1 MEETTHSTAEY
12 TVMNPDKEPSAT
24 NAPTPAP
31 APPLTPTAGAIRTSR
46 QRALPL
52 IIALIVVILGI
63 VAAYYFI
70 AVRPYETTDDAFIDG
85 HAIQISPQVSGRV
98 LQVLIHD
105 NQLVKKGDPLVQ
117 IDPRDYEAALAQAR
131 ANLAA
136 AQSHLGETRQQVIV
150 SRAKAEQDRAAVSS
164 AEADAKLADADLAR
178 YQAVEK
184 RSISQQQLDAVT
196 ATAQSSQA
204 SLEVARKKADAS
216 AAQVGQDEAQV
227 PTADAGV
234 QQAEAALRQAE
245 LNRSY
250 ADIVA
255 PEDGW
260 VTRRVVESGQYVQV
274 GQALLAVVQ
283 PNVWITA
290 NFKETQLA
298 HMTAG
303 QPVWIKVDAFPQK
316 KFKGHVDSIQAG
328 TGAQFSLLPPENAAG
343 NYVKVVQRVP
353 VKIVFDD
360 NDIPQLM
367 LPLGA
372 SVVPE
377 VKVR

>member
-1 MEETTHSTAEY
+1 M
-12 TVMNPDKEPSAT
+12 
-24 NAPTPAP
+24 
-31 APPLTPTAGAIRTSR
+31 
-46 QRALPL
+46 
-52 IIALIVVILGI
+52 
-63 VAAYYFI
+63 
-70 AVRPYETTDDAFIDG
+70 
-85 HAIQISPQVSGRV
+85 SPQVAGHV
-98 LQVLIHD
+98 VTLFIND

-117 IDPRDYEAALAQAR
+117 IDPRDYDAALALGR

-136 AQSHLGETRQQVIV
+136 AQSHLAETRQQVIV
-150 SRAKAEQDRAAVSS
+150 SRAKADQDRAAVGV
-164 AEADAKLADADLAR
+164 AEAEATRAQADFGR
-178 YQAVEK
+178 YQTVEK
-184 RSISQQQLDAVT
+184 RAISQQQFDTAL
-196 ATAQSSQA
+196 ATAESAQA

-250 ADIVA
+250 ADISA

-260 VTRRVVESGQYVQV
+260 VTHRVVEQGQYVQV
-274 GQALLAVVQ
+274 GQALLAIV
-283 PNVWITA
+283 PRNVWITA
-290 NFKETQLA
+290 NFKETQLTY
-298 HMTAG
+298 MQPR
-303 QPVWIKVDAFPQK
+303 QPVWIKIDAFPEK
-316 KFKGHVDSIQAG
+316 KFRGHVDSIQAG

-353 VKIVFDD
+353 VKIVFED
-360 NDIPQLM
+360 NDIPQQM

>member
-1 MEETTHSTAEY
+1 
-12 TVMNPDKEPSAT
+12 MNPDNQPSAAT
-24 NAPTPAP
+24 SPAP
-31 APPLTPTAGAIRTSR
+31 APAPAEPSSAGNSR
-46 QRALPL
+46 RSRKRVLP
-52 IIALIVVILGI
+52 IVIVSAVLIVGV

-70 AVRPYETTDDAFIDG
+70 AVRPYETTDDAFVDG
-85 HAIQISPQVSGRV
+85 HAIQISPQVAGRV
-98 LQVLIHD
+98 LKLFIND

-117 IDPRDYEAALAQAR
+117 IDPRDYDAALAQAQ

-136 AQSHLGETRQQVIV
+136 AQSRLAESRQQVIV

-164 AEADAKLADADLAR
+164 AEADATLADADLTR

-184 RSISQQQLDAVT
+184 RAISQQQLDAAT
-196 ATAQSSQA
+196 ATAQSSRA

-216 AAQVGQDEAQV
+216 TAQIGQDEAQI
-227 PTADAGV
+227 PTAGAGV

-260 VTRRVVESGQYVQV
+260 VTRRVAEVGQYVQA

-283 PNVWITA
+283 PNVWVTA
-290 NFKETQLA
+290 NFKETQITL
-298 HMTAG
+298 MKPG
-303 QPVWIKVDAFPQK
+303 QPVQIEIDAFPHK

-328 TGAQFSLLPPENAAG
+328 TGAVFSLLPPENAAG

-353 VKIVFDD
+353 VKIVFDEGED
-360 NDIPQLM
+360 SGLP

-372 SVVPE
+372 SAMPT
-377 VKVR
+377 VRVR

>member
-1 MEETTHSTAEY
+1 MK
-12 TVMNPDKEPSAT
+12 PDNEPS
-24 NAPTPAP
+24 NPPAP
-31 APPLTPTAGAIRTSR
+31 APASPPAPAKPPSAGISSR
-46 QRALPL
+46 SRKRVLP
-52 IIALIVVILGI
+52 IVIVLAVLVVGL

-70 AVRPYETTDDAFIDG
+70 AVRPYESTDDAFIDG
-85 HAIQISPQVSGRV
+85 HAIQISPQVPGRV
-98 LQVLIHD
+98 LKLFIND

-117 IDPRDYEAALAQAR
+117 IDPRDYDAALAQAQ

-136 AQSHLGETRQQVIV
+136 AQSRLAESRQQVIV
-150 SRAKAEQDRAAVSS
+150 SRAKSEQDRAAVSS
-164 AEADAKLADADLAR
+164 AEAEATLADADLAR

-184 RSISQQQLDAVT
+184 RAISQQQLDAAT
-196 ATAQSSQA
+196 ATAQSSRA

-216 AAQVGQDEAQV
+216 SAQIGQDEAQI

-234 QQAEAALRQAE
+234 KQAEAALRQAE

-260 VTRRVVESGQYVQV
+260 VTRRVVEAGQYVQS

-283 PNVWITA
+283 PNAWVTA
-290 NFKETQLA
+290 NFKETQITL
-298 HMTAG
+298 MKPG
-303 QPVWIKVDAFPQK
+303 QPVRIEIDAFPHK

-328 TGAQFSLLPPENAAG
+328 TGAVFSLLPPENAAG

-353 VKIVFDD
+353 VKIVFDAGED
-360 NDIPQLM
+360 SDLP

-372 SVVPE
+372 SAVPT
-377 VKVR
+377 VRVR

>member
-1 MEETTHSTAEY
+1 MNTDPETTVST
-12 TVMNPDKEPSAT
+12 TPSAAVPPRDT
-24 NAPTPAP
+24 DGKAINESGQRNGRLLRVVGLVAP
-31 APPLTPTAGAIRTSR
+31 L
-46 QRALPL
+46 LL
-52 IIALIVVILGI
+52 IA
-63 VAAYYFI
+63 VAVYYFI
-70 AVRPYETTDDAFIDG
+70 AIRPYESTDDAFIDG
-85 HAIQISPQVSGRV
+85 HAIQISPQVPGRV
-98 LQVLIHD
+98 LKVVIQD
-105 NQLVKKGDPLVQ
+105 NQFVKKGDPLVQ
-117 IDPRDYEAALAQAR
+117 IDPRDYDVALAQAR

-136 AQSHLGETRQQVIV
+136 AQSRLAEARQQVIV
-150 SRAKAEQDRAAVSS
+150 ARAKADQDRAAVGV
-164 AEADAKLADADLAR
+164 AEAEVTRAHADFAR
-178 YQAVEK
+178 YQNIESRAVS
-184 RSISQQQLDAVT
+184 RQQVDA
-196 ATAQSSQA
+196 ATAAALSSTA
-204 SLEVARKKADAS
+204 ALEEARQKANAS
-216 AAQVGQDEAQV
+216 AAQVGRDEAQV
-227 PTADAGV
+227 PTADATV

-260 VTRRVVESGQYVQV
+260 VTHRVVEQGQYLQV

-283 PNVWITA
+283 PNFWVTA
-290 NFKETQLA
+290 NYKETQLTY
-298 HMTAG
+298 MKPG
-303 QPVWIKVDAFPQK
+303 QPVWISIDAFPQR

-353 VKIVFDD
+353 VKIVFDE
-360 NDIPQLM
+360 NDGPAQM

>member
-1 MEETTHSTAEY
+1 MK
-12 TVMNPDKEPSAT
+12 PDNEPSAPPPP
-24 NAPTPAP
+24 APVPAP
-31 APPLTPTAGAIRTSR
+31 APAELPSAAVSGRTR
-46 QRALPL
+46 KRVLP
-52 IIALIVVILGI
+52 IVVVFAVLILGA

-70 AVRPYETTDDAFIDG
+70 AVRPYETTDDAFVDG
-85 HAIQISPQVSGRV
+85 HAIQISPQVPGRV
-98 LQVLIHD
+98 LKLFIND
-105 NQLVKKGDPLVQ
+105 NQFVKRGDPLVQ
-117 IDPRDYEAALAQAR
+117 VDPRDYDAALAQAR

-136 AQSHLGETRQQVIV
+136 AQSRLAEAQQEVIV

-164 AEADAKLADADLAR
+164 AEAEAKLADADLAR
-178 YQAVEK
+178 YQTVEK
-184 RSISQQQLDAVT
+184 RAISQQQLDAAV

-204 SLEVARKKADAS
+204 SLVVARKKADAS
-216 AAQVGQDEAQV
+216 DAQIGLDEAQI

-234 QQAEAALRQAE
+234 QQAGAALQQAE

-250 ADIVA
+250 AGIIA

-260 VTRRVVESGQYVQV
+260 VTHRVVEQGQYLQV
-274 GQALLAVVQ
+274 GQALLAIV
-283 PNVWITA
+283 PRNVWITA
-290 NFKETQLA
+290 NFKETQLTY
-298 HMTAG
+298 MKSG
-303 QPVWIKVDAFPQK
+303 QPVWIEVDAFPRR

-353 VKIVFDD
+353 VKIVFDE
-360 NDIPQLM
+360 NDDPSQM

>member
-1 MEETTHSTAEY
+1 
-12 TVMNPDKEPSAT
+12 MNPDTEPSAAT
-24 NAPTPAP
+24 ATTERLPAENGTSSHKRFIP
-31 APPLTPTAGAIRTSR
+31 MAIVVG
-46 QRALPL
+46 LL
-52 IIALIVVILGI
+52 IIAAVT
-63 VAAYYFI
+63 AYYFV

-85 HAIQISPQVSGRV
+85 HTIQISPQVSGHV
-98 LQVLIHD
+98 LTLFIDD
-105 NQLVKKGDPLVQ
+105 NQLVKKGSPLVQ
-117 IDPRDYEAALAQAR
+117 IDPRDYDVALALAR
-131 ANLAA
+131 ANLAV
-136 AQSHLGETRQQVIV
+136 AQSRLAQAQHQVV
-150 SRAKAEQDRAAVSS
+150 VARAKAEQDRAAVGVAEAEAAR
-164 AEADAKLADADLAR
+164 AEADLGR
-178 YQAVEK
+178 YQNIESRAVS
-184 RSISQQQLDAVT
+184 RSQVDAAV
-196 ATAQSSQA
+196 AAA
-204 SLEVARKKADAS
+204 HAGAAALEEARKKADATD
-216 AAQVGQDEAQV
+216 AQIAQDQAQV

-234 QQAEAALRQAE
+234 QQAQAALRQAE

-250 ADIVA
+250 ADITA

-260 VTRRVVESGQYVQV
+260 VTHRAVEPGQYVQV
-274 GQALLAVVQ
+274 GQALLAIVPRQ
-283 PNVWITA
+283 MWITA

-298 HMTAG
+298 HMRPG

-360 NDIPQLM
+360 GEIPQQM

>member
-1 MEETTHSTAEY
+1 
-12 TVMNPDKEPSAT
+12 MNPDTEPSAAT
-24 NAPTPAP
+24 ATTERLPAEN
-31 APPLTPTAGAIRTSR
+31 GTSSHKR
-46 QRALPL
+46 FIPMAVAVGLL
-52 IIALIVVILGI
+52 IIGA
-63 VAAYYFI
+63 VAVYYFV

-85 HAIQISPQVSGRV
+85 HTIQISPQVSGHV
-98 LQVLIHD
+98 LTLFIND
-105 NQLVKKGDPLVQ
+105 NQLVKKGEPLMR
-117 IDPRDYEAALAQAR
+117 IDPRDYDVALALAR
-131 ANLAA
+131 ANLAV
-136 AQSHLGETRQQVIV
+136 AQSRLAQAQHQVV
-150 SRAKAEQDRAAVSS
+150 VARAKAVQDRAAVGVAEAEAAR
-164 AEADAKLADADLAR
+164 AEADLGR
-178 YQAVEK
+178 YQNIESRAVS
-184 RSISQQQLDAVT
+184 RTQVDAAV
-196 ATAQSSQA
+196 AAA
-204 SLEVARKKADAS
+204 HAGAAALEEARKKADATDTQI
-216 AAQVGQDEAQV
+216 AQDQAQV

-250 ADIVA
+250 ADITA

-260 VTRRVVESGQYVQV
+260 VTHRVVEPGQYVQV
-274 GQALLAVVQ
+274 GQALLAIV
-283 PNVWITA
+283 PREMWITA

-298 HMTAG
+298 HMRPG

-316 KFKGHVDSIQAG
+316 KLKGHVDSIQAG

-353 VKIVFDD
+353 VKILFEEGEV
-360 NDIPQLM
+360 PQQM

>member
-1 MEETTHSTAEY
+1 
-12 TVMNPDKEPSAT
+12 V
-24 NAPTPAP
+24 
-31 APPLTPTAGAIRTSR
+31 
-46 QRALPL
+46 
-52 IIALIVVILGI
+52 LIVGL

-70 AVRPYETTDDAFIDG
+70 AVRPYETTDDAFVDG
-85 HAIQISPQVSGRV
+85 HAIQISPQVAGRV
-98 LQVLIHD
+98 LKLFITD
-105 NQLVKKGDPLVQ
+105 NQFVKKGDPLVQ
-117 IDPRDYEAALAQAR
+117 IDPRDYDAALAQAR

-136 AQSHLGETRQQVIV
+136 AQSHLAEVRQQIIV

-164 AEADAKLADADLAR
+164 AEADAKLAEADLTR
-178 YQAVEK
+178 YQTVE
-184 RSISQQQLDAVT
+184 RRAISQQQLDTAT

-216 AAQVGQDEAQV
+216 SAQVGQDEAQV

-234 QQAEAALRQAE
+234 QQAAAALQQAE

-250 ADIVA
+250 ADIGA

-260 VTRRVVESGQYVQV
+260 VTHRVVEQGQYVQV
-274 GQALLAVVQ
+274 GQGLLAVVQ
-283 PNVWITA
+283 PNVWVTA

-298 HMTAG
+298 YMKPG
-303 QPVWIKVDAFPQK
+303 QPAWIEIDAYPRK
-316 KFKGHVDSIQAG
+316 KYKGHVDSIQAG

-343 NYVKVVQRVP
+343 NYVKVVQRMP
-353 VKIVFDD
+353 VKIVFDE
-360 NDIPQLM
+360 NDDPSQM